1 MVSGNLYKLNTIE
14 ALISKSKSTKRLF
27 MMKSLKWIIGCKLW
41 FSRGL
46 NFKKNKMNLIQS
58 TTIINEKLLF
68 ETLKS
73 YGK

>member
-1 MVSGNLYKLNTIE
+1 MVSENLCKLNTIE

-27 MMKSLKWIIGCKLW
+27 MMKSLKWMIGCKLW

-46 NFKKNKMNLIQS
+46 NFNKNKTNLIHS

>member
-1 MVSGNLYKLNTIE
+1 MVSENLCKLNTIE